1 MPEVPEVA
9 IEVQYLKTKLIGK
22 TITSVKIMSGRY
34 THEKLKGINK
44 LVGPYKI
51 VDIDSKGKMLWFV
64 LKHTGSGEKLYMLNT
79 LGMTGR
85 WGFYKDQS
93 SRIRFRICCDS
104 KMGKDTKDTKGVK
117 GAKGVYNLYY
127 TDQRNFG
134 QLSIFESKDELQTRI
149 DRLAPDLLK
158 GGLTDRD
165 VVNRIM
171 SYIKKQHSKKINLVR
186 VLMED
191 QTAIVSG
198 IGNYLVA
205 EILYD
210 AMLNPHRN
218 LSDLTPAEIKRLAHS
233 MRKIA
238 KQSYYDNQT
247 GYMEN
252 YAIFMKAHPVKVDR
266 KIFPNYLPDI
276 KPDTAFEF
284 KVYQLDK
291 DRLGNKVKKDQI
303 IKGRTI
309 HWVPAVQK

>member
-22 TITSVKIMSGRY
+22 TITSVKILSGRY
-34 THEKLKGINK
+34 THEKLKGIDK
-44 LVGPYKI
+44 LVGSYKI
-51 VDIDSKGKMLWFV
+51 VDINSKGKMIWFV
-64 LKHTGSGEKLYMLNT
+64 LKHTGSSKNLYMLNT

-104 KMGKDTKDTKGVK
+104 KMGKDTKDTKGV
-117 GAKGVYNLYY
+117 YNLYY

-134 QLSIFESKDELQTRI
+134 QLTILESKDELQIRI

-165 VVNRIM
+165 IMSRIT
-171 SYIKKQHSKKINLVR
+171 SYIKKQHGKKINLVR

-210 AMLNPHRN
+210 SRLNPHRN

-252 YAIFMKAHPVKVDR
+252 YEVFMKAHPVKVDK

-276 KPDTAFEF
+276 KPDTSFEF
-284 KVYQLDK
+284 KVYRLDK

-309 HWVPAVQK
+309 YWVPAVQK

>member
-22 TITSVKIMSGRY
+22 TITSVKILSGRY

-44 LVGPYKI
+44 LIGPHKI

-93 SRIRFRICCDS
+93 SRIRFRICCD
-104 KMGKDTKDTKGVK
+104 
-117 GAKGVYNLYY
+117 AKNVYNLYY

-158 GGLTDRD
+158 GGLTDHD
-165 VVNRIM
+165 VVNRIT
-171 SYIKKQHSKKINLVR
+171 SYIKKQHGKKINLVR

-218 LSDLTPAEIKRLAHS
+218 LSDLTSAEIKRLAHS

-252 YAIFMKAHPVKVDR
+252 YQVFMKAHPVKVDR

-284 KVYQLDK
+284 KVYRLDK
-291 DRLGNKVKKDQI
+291 DRLGNRVKKDQI